1 MWIKEQKEDMNRSE
15 KEEREEDGVR
25 RKKWAKVQ
33 FGNNSQLEKDYN
45 LLVE

>member
-25 RKKWAKVQ
+25 RKK
-33 FGNNSQLEKDYN
+33 
-45 LLVE
+45 